1 MLSSAVSEDSDSVLT
16 LYEINMA
23 GASRAEKNFF
33 KNLADYSWNC
43 WAIQPGVNTI
53 FLMEDM
59 KFIYKT

>member
-23 GASRAEKNFF
+23 GASGAEKFFF

-43 WAIQPGVNTI
+43 
-53 FLMEDM
+53 
-59 KFIYKT
+59 